1 MGNAYPELGDTMRRA
16 RRRVILEILSSTPDG
31 QSGELFLEPVLNS
44 RRIRSDRDQV
54 RTELAWL
61 QDQGLVALEE
71 IAGDM
76 FATILSGGRAIAEA
90 KRVHP
95 DIEKRPDKRRL

>member
-1 MGNAYPELGDTMRRA
+1 MSLDYADTLRRA
-16 RRRVILEILSSTPDG
+16 RRRVILEILADTPDG
-31 QSGELFLEPVLNS
+31 QSGELFIEPVLNS

-61 QDQGLVALEE
+61 RDQGLVDIEDV
-71 IAGDM
+71 AGDM
-76 FATILSGGRAIAEA
+76 YATILAGGRAIAEA

-95 DIEKRPDKRRL
+95 DIEKRPDRRRG

>member
-1 MGNAYPELGDTMRRA
+1 MSASFPELSDTMRRA
-16 RRRVILEILSSTPDG
+16 RRRVILEILASTPDG
-31 QSGELFLEPVLNS
+31 QSGELFIEPVLNS

-61 QDQGLVALEE
+61 ADQGLIAIEE
-71 IAGDM
+71 VSGEM
-76 FATILSGGRAIAEA
+76 FGTILAGGRAIAEA

-95 DIEKRPDKRRL
+95 DIEKRPDRRRL